1 MTNSNNKNNKTS
13 KKTKK
18 KVDNMQESQ
27 KKNKIYSILTGA
39 SAGFI
44 NGLFGGGGGMIVVPM
59 LIKLLGREQKKAHA
73 TAILIILPL
82 SILSGLLYASS
93 GAFNLKVGFPV
104 ILGVVGGGIIGAL
117 ALKKLSNQWVLIIF
131 SVLMAGA
138 GLKMLLF

>member
-1 MTNSNNKNNKTS
+1 MKKSD

-18 KVDNMQESQ
+18 INKKARKSNIESQ
-27 KKNKIYSILTGA
+27 KSERKNKIYSILTGA

-44 NGLFGGGGGMIVVPM
+44 NGVFGGGGGMIVVPM
-59 LIKLLGREQKKAHA
+59 LIKLLNREQKKAHA

-93 GAFNLKVGFPV
+93 GAFNLKVGVPV
-104 ILGVVGGGIIGAL
+104 IIGVVGGGIVGAL

-131 SVLMAGA
+131 SVLMAAA

>member
-1 MTNSNNKNNKTS
+1 MKKSN

-18 KVDNMQESQ
+18 INKKARKSNIESQ
-27 KKNKIYSILTGA
+27 KSERKNKIYSILTGA

-44 NGLFGGGGGMIVVPM
+44 NGVFGGGGGMIVVPM
-59 LIKLLGREQKKAHA
+59 LIKLLNREQKKAHA

-93 GAFNLKVGFPV
+93 GAFNLKVGLPV
-104 ILGVVGGGIIGAL
+104 IIGVVGGGIVGAL

-131 SVLMAGA
+131 SVLMAAA